1 MLHLS
6 FKALHLL
13 FAISWFAGLFYLPRI
28 FVNLAEV
35 RDDEGA
41 QGATYRRLC
50 LMGRR
55 LYRFM
60 TVLMVAAVAF
70 SLATLLTE
78 LELLQSRW
86 MQLKILVGLAL
97 IGYHHICLAHLRRF
111 ENAQS
116 RHGATFYRWF
126 NEAPAVLLALILIL
140 VVWKP
145 F

>member
-6 FKALHLL
+6 LKALHLL
-13 FAISWFAGLFYLPRI
+13 FAIAWFAGLFYLPRI

-35 RDDEGA
+35 RRDEGT
-41 QGATYRRLC
+41 QSATYERLC
-50 LMGRR
+50 LMARR

-60 TVLMVAAVAF
+60 TILM
-70 SLATLLTE
+70 LLTAVFAVGVLLSE
-78 LELLQSRW
+78 LELLETTW
-86 MQLKILVGLAL
+86 MRLKIALGLAL

-111 ENAQS
+111 ERRES
-116 RHGATFYRWF
+116 RHSPAFYRWF
-126 NEAPAVLLALILIL
+126 NEAPTLLLAGILIL